1 MWKEGEEGFIITE
14 KMDEP
19 SEEIEV
25 GPTSIDVTD
34 ERISIG
40 PTSIDVT
47 DEQPSTVEAP
57 SAEQQEELQEQNK
70 QIEQSQEK
78 SRISKNKQKRRI
90 TSYLSNI
97 SKQVEKQGNQINKM
111 MIMIQSLQKQKL
123 ARAKDPGVGQSQV
136 QSVKQI
142 QSQIS
147 QLQKQVARI
156 PKDIQR
162 IRTGYSTS
170 TGAKTRQEQDQENDL
185 PLLLVSSLSL
195 NLKKANPLR
204 IINSDKADLDRTYPN
219 KTCQRVSLNQII

>member
-1 MWKEGEEGFIITE
+1 
-14 KMDEP
+14 
-19 SEEIEV
+19 
-25 GPTSIDVTD
+25 
-34 ERISIG
+34 
-40 PTSIDVT
+40 VT

-97 SKQVEKQGNQINKM
+97 LKQVEKQGNQINKM

-123 ARAKDPGVGQSQV
+123 VRAKDPGVRQSQV

-170 TGAKTRQEQDQENDL
+170 TGAKTRSRSRSRKRS
-185 PLLLVSSLSL
+185 PSTTGIIAKSKP
-195 NLKKANPLR
+195 KKSKSIKNNKLR
-204 IINSDKADLDRTYPN
+204 
-219 KTCQRVSLNQII
+219 

>member
-1 MWKEGEEGFIITE
+1 MRKEGEEGSIITE

-25 GPTSIDVTD
+25 
-34 ERISIG
+34 G

-97 SKQVEKQGNQINKM
+97 SKQLEKQGNQINKM
-111 MIMIQSLQKQKL
+111 MIMIQSLQKQNL

-156 PKDIQR
+156 PKDIRR

-170 TGAKTRQEQDQENDL
+170 TGVKIRTRSRKRTPSTAGIIAKSK
-185 PLLLVSSLSL
+185 P
-195 NLKKANPLR
+195 KKSKSIKNNKLR
-204 IINSDKADLDRTYPN
+204 
-219 KTCQRVSLNQII
+219 

>member
-1 MWKEGEEGFIITE
+1 MWKEGEEGSIITE

-25 GPTSIDVTD
+25 
-34 ERISIG
+34 G

-123 ARAKDPGVGQSQV
+123 ARAKNPGVGQSQV

-170 TGAKTRQEQDQENDL
+170 TGAKTRTKIKKTN
-185 PLLLVSSLSL
+185 SLYYWYH
-195 NLKKANPLR
+195 R
-204 IINSDKADLDRTYPN
+204 
-219 KTCQRVSLNQII
+219 

>member
-1 MWKEGEEGFIITE
+1 MWKEGEEGSIITE

-25 GPTSIDVTD
+25 
-34 ERISIG
+34 G

-97 SKQVEKQGNQINKM
+97 SKQVGKQGNQINKM

-170 TGAKTRQEQDQENDL
+170 TEAKTRTRSRKRTPSTTGIIAESK
-185 PLLLVSSLSL
+185 P
-195 NLKKANPLR
+195 KKSKSIKNNKLR
-204 IINSDKADLDRTYPN
+204 
-219 KTCQRVSLNQII
+219 

>member
-1 MWKEGEEGFIITE
+1 MWKEGEEGSIITE

-25 GPTSIDVTD
+25 
-34 ERISIG
+34 G

-111 MIMIQSLQKQKL
+111 MIMIQSLQKQNL

-170 TGAKTRQEQDQENDL
+170 TGAKTRTRSRSRKRS
-185 PLLLVSSLSL
+185 PSTTGIIAKSKP
-195 NLKKANPLR
+195 KKSKSIKNNKLR
-204 IINSDKADLDRTYPN
+204 
-219 KTCQRVSLNQII
+219 

>member
-1 MWKEGEEGFIITE
+1 MWKEGEEGSIITE

-25 GPTSIDVTD
+25 
-34 ERISIG
+34 G

-123 ARAKDPGVGQSQV
+123 VRAKDPGVGQSQV

-170 TGAKTRQEQDQENDL
+170 TEAKTRTRSRKRT
-185 PLLLVSSLSL
+185 PSTTGIIAKSKP
-195 NLKKANPLR
+195 KKSKSIKNNKLR
-204 IINSDKADLDRTYPN
+204 
-219 KTCQRVSLNQII
+219 